1 MHYYQFNVADYRKD
15 TSHLTPIEHYIY
27 RFLIDWYY
35 LDETPI
41 PAETQ
46 QVLRR
51 LSLGS
56 DSIQN
61 LQNVLN
67 DFFVKGEN
75 GYSQKRIDEEID
87 AYHNRADISREN
99 GKLGGRPKKTQQVI
113 LGNLEK
119 PKQKAT
125 NNQEPTTINQ
135 ELYVEVLDYL
145 NLKASKNY
153 KPVRA
158 NLDLIRAR
166 INEGYTKE
174 DMFTVIDN
182 KCSSWLEDKKM
193 NEYLRPATLFNATNL
208 AQYTGEESRNL
219 LSDIFAGAI

>member
-67 DFFVKGEN
+67 DFFIKGEN

-87 AYHNRADISREN
+87 AYHNRADTSREN
-99 GKLGGRPKKTQQVI
+99 GRLGGRPKKTQQVI

-125 NNQEPTTINQ
+125 NNQEPITINQ
-135 ELYVEVLDYL
+135 ELYIEVLDYL
-145 NLKASKNY
+145 NQKASKNY

-158 NLDLIRAR
+158 NLDLIKAR

-182 KCSSWLEDKKM
+182 KCIAWLEDKKM

-208 AQYTGEESRNL
+208 AQYTGEESRN
-219 LSDIFAGAI
+219 SFNDIFAGAI

>member
-41 PAETQ
+41 PVETQ

-87 AYHNRADISREN
+87 AYHNRADTSREN

-125 NNQEPTTINQ
+125 NNQELTTINQ
-135 ELYVEVLDYL
+135 EQYIEVLNYL
-145 NLKASKNY
+145 NRKANKNY

-158 NLDLIRAR
+158 NLDLIKAR

-174 DMFTVIDN
+174 DMFKVIDN

-193 NEYLRPATLFNATNL
+193 NEYLRPVTLFNATNL
-208 AQYTGEESRNL
+208 AQYTGEESRNSY
-219 LSDIFAGAI
+219 SDIFAGAI

>member
-15 TSHLTPIEHYIY
+15 TSHLTPMEHYIY

-35 LDETPI
+35 LDETFI
-41 PAETQ
+41 PVETQ

-51 LSLGS
+51 LRLGS

-61 LQNVLN
+61 LHNVLN

-75 GYSQKRIDEEID
+75 GYSHKRIDEEID

-145 NLKASKNY
+145 NQKASKNY

-158 NLDLIRAR
+158 NLDLIIAR
-166 INEGYTKE
+166 INE
-174 DMFTVIDN
+174 V
-182 KCSSWLEDKKM
+182 
-193 NEYLRPATLFNATNL
+193 
-208 AQYTGEESRNL
+208 
-219 LSDIFAGAI
+219 

>member
-67 DFFVKGEN
+67 DFFIKGEN

-87 AYHNRADISREN
+87 AYHNRADTSREN

-125 NNQEPTTINQ
+125 NNQELTTINQ
-135 ELYVEVLDYL
+135 ELYIEVLDYL
-145 NLKASKNY
+145 NERANKNY
-153 KPVRA
+153 KPVKA
-158 NLDLIRAR
+158 NLDLIKAR

-174 DMFTVIDN
+174 DIFTVIDN

-208 AQYTGEESRNL
+208 AQYTGEESRNSL
-219 LSDIFAGAI
+219 NDIFAGAI

>member
-75 GYSQKRIDEEID
+75 SYFHKRIDEEID
-87 AYHNRADISREN
+87 AYHNRADTSREN
-99 GKLGGRPKKTQQVI
+99 GKLGGRPKKTQQVV

-125 NNQEPTTINQ
+125 NNQEPITINQ
-135 ELYVEVLDYL
+135 ELYIEVLDYL
-145 NLKASKNY
+145 NRKASKNY
-153 KPVRA
+153 KPVKA
-158 NLDLIRAR
+158 NLDLIKAR

-208 AQYTGEESRNL
+208 AQYTGEESRNS